1 MNRLLFVVEDT
12 FDIPERGLVAAPG
25 IIPEGDECFRIGD
38 GLRIDRPDGSSIY
51 TSIASL
57 ELVTPNPSRAVVIM
71 FPKDI
76 SKSDIPAG
84 SEVWSNVDNG

>member
-12 FDIPERGLVAAPG
+12 FDIPERGVVAAPG
-25 IIPEGDECFRIGD
+25 IIPEDDECFRIGD
-38 GLRIDRPDGSSIY
+38 RLRVKRPDGSSLD

-57 ELVTPNPSRAVVIM
+57 ELLSPNPTRAVVVM

-84 SEVWSNVDNG
+84 SEVWSNMDIG